1 MAKLTISVALLKG
14 GASKTTTAVA
24 LAEAAALGGPTLLVD
39 TDPQGG
45 AVRWAALAEQAGRP
59 LNATVIGDPA
69 GDLAR
74 RLPGLSRDYI
84 VAVIDAPPPGA
95 LRNAR
100 DAIAAAGRVVMPVPP
115 QLADLDRVPPTA
127 AIAAE
132 YGIPARA
139 VLTQVRA
146 GLAEHDAAAAALRSW
161 GVSTYETELPLTV
174 WVQRAYGQAVTGGP
188 LLKFGAELLAEI
200 LEEVTVNA

>member
-14 GASKTTTAVA
+14 GVSKTTTAVA

-45 AVRWAALAEQAGRP
+45 AIRWAALAEQAGRP
-59 LNATVIGDPA
+59 LRASVIGLPGTDVP
-69 GDLAR
+69 R
-74 RLPGLSRDYI
+74 RLPSLSRDYI
-84 VAVIDAPPPGA
+84 VAVVDAPPPGA
-95 LRNAR
+95 LATAR
-100 DAIAAAGRVVMPVPP
+100 SAIEAADRIVMPVPP

-132 YGIPARA
+132 HGIPARA

-146 GLAEHDAAAAALRSW
+146 GLAERDAAAAAIRSW
-161 GVSTYETELPLTV
+161 GVGIYESELPLTV

-188 LLKFGAELLAEI
+188 LLRFGAELLAEI
-200 LEEVTVNA
+200 LEEVTIHA